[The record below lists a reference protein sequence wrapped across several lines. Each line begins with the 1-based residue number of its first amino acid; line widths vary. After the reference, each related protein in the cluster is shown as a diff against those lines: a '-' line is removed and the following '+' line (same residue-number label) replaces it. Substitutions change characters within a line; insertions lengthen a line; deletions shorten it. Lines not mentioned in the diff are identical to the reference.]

1 MLKDFLRVL
10 AAFAIVGSL
19 LTVAIATSVRAD
31 PIIAV
36 GVDGKEVKIER
47 KTITLW
53 ELSVYVITNI
63 DKGEYKKFQMLGPN
77 KIGCEQAKV
86 IWAMQAARDPSAR
99 SVVIT
104 CRPIKF
110 PIAPRA

>member
-1 MLKDFLRVL
+1 MFKDFLRVL

-19 LTVAIATSVRAD
+19 LTVATIVRAD
-31 PIIAV
+31 PIIAI

-47 KTITLW
+47 KTTTLW
-53 ELSVYVITNI
+53 ELSVYVITNL
-63 DKGEYKKFQMLGPN
+63 DKGEYKKFQALGPSRV
-77 KIGCEQAKV
+77 GCERAKV
-86 IWAMQAARDPSAR
+86 IWSMQAAKDPRAQ

-110 PIAPRA
+110 PLAPRA